1 MKKVA
6 AYIKYFGQTMKK
18 IQAMRIYM
26 SYHQL
31 FQKFSETEQKKY
43 FFKIS
48 ANLKM
53 WIGMMSRRT
62 GS

>member
-31 FQKFSETEQKKY
+31 FQKFSETEQKNI
-43 FFKIS
+43 F
-48 ANLKM
+48 LKHPQ
-53 WIGMMSRRT
+53 I
-62 GS
+62 